1 MERNKHD
8 RYGPGVLPLAV
19 ETFGRWGPSALKWW
33 RALAKQVV
41 AANPSLA
48 GSGRWAV
55 QNLLQRWWA
64 QVAVALQRANA
75 DAVRAS
81 LGVVGGGQG
90 VNHVEVPA
98 AYELLLP
105 VSGADL

>member
-1 MERNKHD
+1 MKRVAQRE
-8 RYGPGVLPLAV
+8 GVGAR
-19 ETFGRWGPSALKWW
+19 GRGRAHGLGLSSTQGGAL
-33 RALAKQVV
+33 
-41 AANPSLA
+41 
-48 GSGRWAV
+48 
-55 QNLLQRWWA
+55 RWWA